1 MNQTKYKLK
10 QDDYN
15 IFKTKINCDWD
26 KKKYSQCT
34 EKEKWINLDFINE
47 ITYLSIFYTCV
58 L

>member
-26 KKKYSQCT
+26 KKNTANVLKKKN
-34 EKEKWINLDFINE
+34 ELIWIL
-47 ITYLSIFYTCV
+47 
-58 L
+58 